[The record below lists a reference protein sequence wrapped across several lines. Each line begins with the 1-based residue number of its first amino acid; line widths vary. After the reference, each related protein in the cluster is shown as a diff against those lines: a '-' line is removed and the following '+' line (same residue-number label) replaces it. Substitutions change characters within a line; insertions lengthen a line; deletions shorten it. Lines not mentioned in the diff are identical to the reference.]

1 MTYSTALATYQSIE
15 TAAEVDSARPE
26 RLIQMLLDGALN
38 RIYTAKGDLQ
48 RGEIASKGSQIG
60 KAISIVE
67 GLRMSLNPEAGAI
80 SQNLDDL
87 YEYIGRRLFEA
98 NVTNNTAILDETAA
112 LLHEIKSAW
121 DVLVETAAE
130 SHGVSR

>member
-1 MTYSTALATYQSIE
+1 MTYATALAAYQSVE

-60 KAISIVE
+60 KAISIVD
-67 GLRMSLNPEAGAI
+67 GLRVALNPEAGAI
-80 SQNLDDL
+80 SQNLEDL

-98 NVTNNTAILDETAA
+98 NVTNDPAILDEAAA

-121 DVLVETAAE
+121 DVLVETAAD
-130 SHGVSR
+130 SAAVS

>member
-1 MTYSTALATYQSIE
+1 MTYATALATYQSVE

-38 RIYTAKGDLQ
+38 RIYTAKGDLL
-48 RGEIASKGSQIG
+48 RGEIGSKGTQIS
-60 KAISIVE
+60 KAISIVD
-67 GLRMSLNPEAGAI
+67 GLRVSLNPEAGAI
-80 SQNLDDL
+80 SQNLEDL
-87 YEYIGRRLFEA
+87 YDYIVRRLIEA
-98 NVTNNTAILDETAA
+98 NVSNDTAILDETAA

-130 SHGVSR
+130 NEGSAQ

>member
-1 MTYSTALATYQSIE
+1 MTYSTALAAYQTVE
-15 TAAEVDSARPE
+15 TAAEIDSARPE

-38 RIYTAKGDLQ
+38 RIYTAKGELQ

-67 GLRMSLNPEAGAI
+67 GLRMSLNPEAGPI
-80 SQNLDDL
+80 SQNLEDL

-98 NVTNNTAILDETAA
+98 NLTNDPKILDETAA

-121 DVLVETAAE
+121 DVLVETAAD
-130 SHGVSR
+130 SDSS

>member
-1 MTYSTALATYQSIE
+1 MTYSAALAAYQSVE
-15 TAAEVDSARPE
+15 TAAEVDSAAPE

-67 GLRMSLNPEAGAI
+67 GLRVSLNPEAGAI
-80 SQNLDDL
+80 SQNLEDL
-87 YEYIGRRLFEA
+87 YDYIGRRLFEA
-98 NVTNNTAILDETAA
+98 NVTNNTVILDEVAA

-121 DVLVETAAE
+121 DVLVATAAE
-130 SHGVSR
+130 RNGTGR

>member
-1 MTYSTALATYQSIE
+1 MTYSTALAAYQSVE
-15 TAAEVDSARPE
+15 TSAEVDSARPE

-48 RGEIASKGSQIG
+48 RGEIASKGIQIG

-67 GLRMSLNPEAGAI
+67 GLRMSLNPEAGDI
-80 SQNLDDL
+80 SQNLEDL

-98 NVTNNTAILDETAA
+98 NVTNNTEILDEAAA

-130 SHGVSR
+130 SSGVKR

>member
-1 MTYSTALATYQSIE
+1 MTHATALAAYHSVE

-60 KAISIVE
+60 KAISIVD
-67 GLRMSLNPEAGAI
+67 GLRVSLNPEAGAI
-80 SQNLDDL
+80 SQNLEDL
-87 YEYIGRRLFEA
+87 YDYIARRLFEA
-98 NVTNNTAILDETAA
+98 NVTNDTEILDETAA

-121 DVLVETAAE
+121 DVLVETAADQPGD
-130 SHGVSR
+130 SQ

>member
-1 MTYSTALATYQSIE
+1 MTYATALAAYNSVE
-15 TAAEVDSARPE
+15 TSAEIDSARPE

-38 RIYTAKGDLQ
+38 RIYTAKGELQ

-60 KAISIVE
+60 KAISIVD
-67 GLRMSLNPEAGAI
+67 GLRVALNPEAGAI
-80 SQNLDDL
+80 SQNLEDL
-87 YEYIGRRLFEA
+87 YEYISRRLLEA
-98 NVTNNTAILDETAA
+98 NITNDPAILDETAA

-130 SHGVSR
+130 ENGGAL